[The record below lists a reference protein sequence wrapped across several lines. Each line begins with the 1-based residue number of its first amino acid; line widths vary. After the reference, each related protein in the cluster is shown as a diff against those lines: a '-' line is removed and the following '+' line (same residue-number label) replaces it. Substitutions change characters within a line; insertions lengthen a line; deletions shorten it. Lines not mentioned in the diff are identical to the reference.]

1 MSSRMRFQE
10 AGAVTDW
17 IDELVDA
24 QMAARPVDVE
34 LVCERCK
41 TRCAGGIGLP
51 QICDC
56 GGVMVKAT

>member
-1 MSSRMRFQE
+1 MVES
-10 AGAVTDW
+10 VTDW